1 MKIYNLPTFTTTIE
15 FLTMLALNT
24 GRLLKGGTPDILAAA
39 RQVLIDWNHHKI
51 PFFSIPPVLHAAH
64 IPSRAAAAAG
74 QQQQI
79 APGAEMTGNAQIVS
93 ALGEPFVL
101 DGLFGEADAEAME
114 VEDDVRVGMQIDDDD
129 HNDESTPNPR
139 KRARARSPDGD
150 APRAPKRKRRLLAVR
165 SASLPSAS
173 MAVRSRRAERQAR
186 RRRERAP
193 GTTEGVMEI
202 DNNR

>member
-129 HNDESTPNPR
+129 DESTPNPR